1 MTELTANLV
10 ARRTKTYASNS
21 RVAIVALGMA
31 IAASVPLLPF
41 PLNAE
46 QNDRA
51 RQIGGKFMC
60 MCNCNQVLTQCNH
73 VGCTTSTAMLK
84 EVDQAVARGDS
95 EESITQAFVQ
105 EFGTKVYAEPPHSG
119 FSLVA
124 WSMPAVYLGIGL
136 VLVIFVISRWR
147 KRPTPVASS
156 SSGIRSGISREL
168 LEKARA
174 QASRET
180 QD

>member
-1 MTELTANLV
+1 LFSV
-10 ARRTKTYASNS
+10 AS
-21 RVAIVALGMA
+21 L
-31 IAASVPLLPF
+31 PLLVSSTS
-41 PLNAE
+41 AQQ

-60 MCNCNQVLTQCNH
+60 MCSCNQVLTQCNH

-84 EVDQAVARGDS
+84 QIDQGILRGDS
-95 EESITQAFVQ
+95 EDTITQAFVQ

-124 WSMPAVYLGIGL
+124 WSMPAVYLAVGLIL
-136 VLVIFVISRWR
+136 VLFVISRWR
-147 KRPTPVASS
+147 KRPIPAVAGSTS
-156 SSGIRSGISREL
+156 HRGISPEM
-168 LEKARA
+168 LERARA
-174 QASRET
+174 RATRET